1 VSTVVVTDSTAC
13 LPVAMTQ
20 QHGIEVVPLHVVVG
34 GRTFAEGV
42 DITSA
47 EVAELLRRGKET
59 VSTSRPAPGEFVQRY
74 QEIAA
79 RRGAEHIV
87 SVHLSSRVSGTLE
100 AAELAVATMSGEVAV
115 TVVDSRTLGM
125 AMGYAVRTGADAA
138 ARGAGHQEVADL
150 VRRRAAQARA
160 WFYVDTL
167 EYLRRGGRVGTAQ
180 ALVGGALA
188 IKPLLQVSD
197 GQVQPWERVR
207 TRGKALARL
216 EAQTL
221 ETARALRE
229 QGREVCVAV
238 HHLGFAERAEEVCAR
253 LRRALPDC
261 EIDLVELDAVL
272 SVHTGPGTLAVVVSP
287 A

>member
-1 VSTVVVTDSTAC
+1 MSTVVVTDSTAC
-13 LPVAMTQ
+13 LPVAMAQ

-34 GRTFAEGV
+34 GRTYAEGV
-42 DITSA
+42 DITPA
-47 EVAELLRRGKET
+47 EVAELLRRGKKA

-79 RRGAEHIV
+79 RRGADHIV

-125 AMGYAVRTGADAA
+125 AMGYAVRAGADAA
-138 ARGAGHQEVADL
+138 ARGVGHQEVADL
-150 VRRRAAQARA
+150 VRRRAGEARA

-167 EYLRRGGRVGTAQ
+167 EYLRRGGRVGTAL

-207 TRGKALARL
+207 TRAKALARL
-216 EAQTL
+216 ETQTL
-221 ETARALRE
+221 ETARGLRE

-238 HHLGFAERAEEVCAR
+238 HHLGFAERAEEVCGR
-253 LRRALPDC
+253 LREGLPDC

-272 SVHTGPGTLAVVVSP
+272 SVHTGPGTLAIVVSP
-287 A
+287 E